1 MAHFQLC
8 WELGGGLGHAGRLKS
23 IALPLIARGHQVS
36 LVLRDLVL
44 PRRLLVDP
52 GLAGIPLLQAP
63 VWLHR
68 TAGLPREEA
77 SLAEILLACGY
88 LDADALAGLCEGWR
102 GLFRQGRP
110 DLVIADYAPTAILAA
125 RSLGLP
131 SAAVGPGF
139 TMPPAGQP
147 LPPLRSWE
155 APQPARLRAG
165 EARLLDS
172 ANRVL
177 GAHGAAPLACGAEL
191 LLGEHPLL
199 CTWPELDHYG
209 RAGEGPW
216 LGPNLPQPAGGAA
229 AWPGSEGRQ
238 VFAYLRRA
246 APESAEVLGALLR
259 QGCRV
264 LCYMPEV
271 AAGAPAP
278 LDSPRLAWAP
288 GPVFL
293 PEALAGCELVVS
305 HAGEALSAQAL
316 LAGRPL
322 LMLPHSAE
330 SFLMARRVA
339 QLGAGINALEQPRP
353 RNWEA
358 MVGAL
363 LDGPGYRDAAVAFAR
378 RYAGFD
384 PRRQAGE
391 LADRFEAIAAGTR
404 RT

>member
-1 MAHFQLC
+1 MAHFYLC

-23 IALPLIARGHQVS
+23 IALPLRARGHQVS
-36 LVLRDLVL
+36 FVLRDLVL
-44 PRRLLVDP
+44 TRRLLVDP
-52 GLAGIPLLQAP
+52 RLAGIPTLQAP

-68 TAGLPREEA
+68 TAGLPPEEA

-177 GAHGAAPLACGAEL
+177 AAHGAAPLARGAEL
-191 LLGEHPLL
+191 LLGDHPLL
-199 CTWPELDHYG
+199 CTWPELDHAG
-209 RAGEGPW
+209 RCGGGPW
-216 LGPNLPQPAGGAA
+216 LGPNLPQPAGCAP
-229 AWPGSEGRQ
+229 AWPPGSGRP
-238 VFAYLRRA
+238 VFAYLRRGVPGA
-246 APESAEVLGALLR
+246 AEVLGALLR

-264 LCYMPEV
+264 LCYMPDV

-278 LDSPRLAWAP
+278 LESPHLAWAP

-293 PEALAGCELVVS
+293 PEALAECELVVS
-305 HAGEALSAQAL
+305 HAGEALTAQAL

-322 LMLPHSAE
+322 LTLPHTAE

-339 QLGAGINALEQPRP
+339 RLGAGINAMEQPRP
-353 RNWEA
+353 RDWDAMAKSLLEEPAWREA
-358 MVGAL
+358 
-363 LDGPGYRDAAVAFAR
+363 AADFAR
-378 RYAGFD
+378 RYADFD
-384 PRRQAGE
+384 PQRQAAE
-391 LADRFEAIAAGTR
+391 LADRFEAMAAG
-404 RT
+404 